1 MVSIDRDACIGCG
14 VCTTICPDVFELD
27 DEGKAIIKEG
37 ADTRLDCVKEAAEN
51 CPTNAIQL

>member
-27 DEGKAIIKEG
+27 DEGKATIKEG
-37 ADTRLDCVKEAAEN
+37 ADTSVDCVKEAAEN
-51 CPTNAIQL
+51 CPTNAIQV